1 MLSPNVLLSVFSRF
15 AIGLVLI
22 AGCPDPAN
30 AQPQVSPWGAVRI
43 GAMVA
48 QPGQIVYGNLDV
60 PPGTDSGVRI
70 SLVVIRGRSPG
81 PTIALISG
89 LHGGEFAGTVALQ
102 RVIRQI
108 DPERLSGTV
117 LVAPLVNVNA
127 FEQLTPRVNPTDG
140 VNMNRAFPG
149 KADGTQTQRV
159 ACVLTR
165 ELLAASDYVIDY
177 HGGDLNEDQH
187 PYAYWVRTGR
197 PDIDE
202 PERRMLRAFGAP
214 YLIDFPAVGLSPA
227 KAHLLPTQA
236 VALGRPTITVDA
248 GRAGTYS
255 EADIVLLAGGTLRVL
270 TELGMLPGHV
280 EPQPEPIHIQ
290 STVYVNAPVSGIF
303 FPSVSRGEA
312 VRAEQEIG
320 RITDIFGRPAATIV
334 APVSGV
340 ILYLNS
346 TPSSVAGEQL
356 FYIGIPRPAEPS
368 Q

>member
-1 MLSPNVLLSVFSRF
+1 MSHPNSLLRRLSTF
-15 AIGLVLI
+15 AIGLILI
-22 AGCPDPAN
+22 AGYPDPAN
-30 AQPQVSPWGAVRI
+30 AQGLVSSWGPIRV
-43 GAMVA
+43 GAMIA

-60 PPGTDSGVRI
+60 PPGLDAGANI
-70 SLVVIRGRSPG
+70 PLAVIRGRSPG

-102 RVIRQI
+102 RVIRQV
-108 DPERLSGTV
+108 DAQLLSGTI
-117 LVAPLVNVNA
+117 LVAPLVNINA
-127 FEQLTPRVNPTDG
+127 FERLTPRINPIDG

-149 KADGTQTQRV
+149 KADGTQTQR
-159 ACVLTR
+159 AANILTR
-165 ELLAASDYVIDY
+165 ELLVAADYVIDY
-177 HGGDLNEDQH
+177 HGGDLIEDQH

-214 YLIDFPAVGLSPA
+214 YVIDFHVDNLSA
-227 KAHLLPTQA
+227 AESHLLPTQA
-236 VALGRPTITVDA
+236 VALGRPVITVDA

-270 TELGMLPGHV
+270 AELGMLPGQV
-280 EPQPEPIHIQ
+280 EPQPEPIFIQ
-290 STVYVNAPVSGIF
+290 STVYVNAPVSGVF